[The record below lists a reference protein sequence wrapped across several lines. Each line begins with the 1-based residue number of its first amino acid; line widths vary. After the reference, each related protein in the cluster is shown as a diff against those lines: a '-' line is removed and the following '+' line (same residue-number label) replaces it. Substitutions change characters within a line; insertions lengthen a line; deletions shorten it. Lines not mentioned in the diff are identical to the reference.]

1 MPLTYHLDLLPS
13 PEQVSDLYQS
23 AGLQRPLEDPARL
36 AQMYAHANLVVSAW
50 EGELLVG
57 VARSLTDFCYCCYLA
72 DLAVR
77 ATLQRQGIGRQL
89 VHLTRER
96 IGPAT
101 TLVLIS
107 AADALDYYP
116 KLGMTPTTNG
126 FLIRR
131 TE

>member
-1 MPLTYHLDLLPS
+1 MSITYQLDLIPS
-13 PEQVSDLYQS
+13 LEQVINLYRS
-23 AGLQRPLEDPARL
+23 AGLIRPLEDPARI

-57 VARSLTDFCYCCYLA
+57 VARSLTDFCYCCYLS

-77 ATLQRQGIGRQL
+77 DTHKRQGIGRQL

-107 AADALDYYP
+107 AAGALDYYP
-116 KLGMTPTTNG
+116 KLGMAPATNG
-126 FLIRR
+126 FIIRR